1 MYYRKRKFITQ
12 HTHKNTLEINSSK
25 NYWSMQRNF
34 SLPTDWLNIYRGRK
48 KTSILAKVA
57 EQMLFALV
65 NAITLSWDDG
75 EMLLYYYFIKDFQYK
90 AKDW

>member
-1 MYYRKRKFITQ
+1 M
-12 HTHKNTLEINSSK
+12 
-25 NYWSMQRNF
+25 
-34 SLPTDWLNIYRGRK
+34 PTDWLNIYRGRK